1 MTNPSGKNDKSDT
14 KGREAPGPK
23 PELLK
28 LKGNWQSAMKKSL
41 TKKRPPEGWPK

>member
-1 MTNPSGKNDKSDT
+1 MKKASNQSNKSAT
-14 KGREAPGPK
+14 PGPK

-41 TKKRPPEGWPK
+41 QKKKPPEGWPK